1 MTADRVVDWK
11 VLPVASRPAEYEP
24 RAVLALV
31 MLRLASERVPL
42 DVKSGGRAL
51 EAAGRLLEA
60 LGVEPVDGVVLPANV
75 IPFVPRPRPAVDA

>member
-1 MTADRVVDWK
+1 MTAERVSAMADTTRA
-11 VLPVASRPAEYEP
+11 PRPAEYEP

-60 LGVEPVDGVVLPANV
+60 LGVEPVDDMVLPANV
-75 IPFVPRPRPAVDA
+75 IPFVPRQRPAVDA